1 MKTLFATLRAW
12 IAELVDGWNRFWFA
26 PADPATLGLIRIL
39 AGAMMFYTHLVW
51 SLDLGAFFGT
61 GGWLPEGA
69 VELLQKDSYSWSYL
83 WWLQDS
89 PALLWFCHLLGLVVF
104 AMLTVGLFSRVVSV
118 LALFVA
124 LAYVHRVPGALF
136 GLDQINVM
144 LAMYLA
150 VGPCGDAYSLDRW
163 LAERRAGGPLP
174 VRASWSAN
182 LAIRLIQIHLC
193 IIYLFAGMA
202 KLTGPAWWDGTAMWM
217 ALGNMEYQSLDMTWL
232 ANWPRL
238 INVMTHVTLFWELSY
253 SALVWPRQTRGIV
266 LALAIPLHMGIAI
279 CLGMVTF
286 GLAMLI
292 ANLAFVP
299 SPLIR
304 ALLPKRGAEQG
315 RGPGATV
322 AKSSSSRPS
331 PATPRGASSA
341 KR

>member
-1 MKTLFATLRAW
+1 MNTIFATLRAW
-12 IAELVDGWNRFWFA
+12 IADLVDGWNRFWFA
-26 PADPATLGLIRIL
+26 PADPATLGLIRIF
-39 AGAMMFYTHLVW
+39 AGAMLFYTHLVW
-51 SLDLGAFFGT
+51 SLDLRAFFGT

-89 PALLWFCHLLGLVVF
+89 PPLLWTCHLLGLVVF
-104 AMLTVGLFSRVVSV
+104 AMLTVGLFSRAVSV
-118 LALFVA
+118 LSLFIA

-150 VGPCGDAYSLDRW
+150 VGPSGDAFSLDRW

-202 KLTGPAWWDGTAMWM
+202 KLTGPAWWDGTALWM

-238 INVMTHVTLFWELSY
+238 INVMTHVTIFWELSY
-253 SALVWPRQTRGIV
+253 SALVWPRQTRGVV

-292 ANLAFVP
+292 ANLSFVP
-299 SPLIR
+299 SPLVR
-304 ALLPKRGAEQG
+304 GLWPKRAVEQG
-315 RGPGATV
+315 RGPAVV
-322 AKSSSSRPS
+322 AKSSTSRP
-331 PATPRGASSA
+331 ARGASSA